1 MLEIGGGWL
10 EKLVRFRLPNW
21 DWQQG
26 TGNREQGTGNREQGT
41 GNKSPLGWRS
51 AIKAKQT
58 PTHLR
63 RLLSMRS
70 KEDGQKQTHREYLLT
85 LQSLGVVLGPGF
97 REKQMG

>member
-41 GNKSPLGWRS
+41 GNREQEPVGM
-51 AIKAKQT
+51 AISDQSQTNPNALKAFIINEIEGRWAKAN
-58 PTHLR
+58 P
-63 RLLSMRS
+63 S
-70 KEDGQKQTHREYLLT
+70 
-85 LQSLGVVLGPGF
+85 
-97 REKQMG
+97 